1 MPTGGSTGEPWKSV
15 RRVVRVRSSQN
26 TGVFADRVRFMRSK
40 DHMLLSF
47 SQVFD
52 VDEEGKALL
61 EQVAAQVYMP
71 IEAARQFLK
80 NFGEA
85 LKDEAE
91 Q

>member
-1 MPTGGSTGEPWKSV
+1 
-15 RRVVRVRSSQN
+15 
-26 TGVFADRVRFMRSK
+26 
-40 DHMLLSF
+40 MLLSF